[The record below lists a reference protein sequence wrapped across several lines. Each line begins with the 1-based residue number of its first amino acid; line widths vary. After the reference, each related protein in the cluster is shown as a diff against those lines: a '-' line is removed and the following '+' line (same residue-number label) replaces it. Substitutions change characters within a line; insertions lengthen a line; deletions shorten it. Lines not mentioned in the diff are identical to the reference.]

1 MRPTVLF
8 LLAACTASP
17 PAPPAEP
24 ATVQAPAASDSEVRQ
39 ADAPPVEEPHPA
51 QPLPAGRLPPNAE
64 PVSLAGYGVRIQL
77 RPPFQAARLGSTVQG
92 GGPDSVVWSWWDT
105 TAPQAGQHGDAGLHN
120 LEIVPRPPPDGGA
133 TFRTY
138 QRGDPPIT
146 VIQLGQEGTEI
157 RLPEGF
163 NHLGGAGAVEP
174 GPDRLSWTI
183 DSGTTSEPIPDGP
196 LLHSTDPSEG
206 AAFAFLR
213 TPKRPWGA
221 WPK

>member
-1 MRPTVLF
+1 MRPALLL
-8 LLAACTASP
+8 LLAACTANP

-24 ATVQAPAASDSEVRQ
+24 ESAPSSETDSRAPRADAAPKEAASS
-39 ADAPPVEEPHPA
+39 A

-105 TAPQAGQHGDAGLHN
+105 TAPKAGQHGDAGLHN
-120 LEIVPRPPPDGGA
+120 IEIVPRPPPKGGA
-133 TFRTY
+133 TLRTY

-163 NHLGGAGAVEP
+163 NHLGGAGAVEA
-174 GPDRLSWTI
+174 GPARLSWTI
-183 DSGTTSEPIPDGP
+183 DSGDASEPIPDGP
-196 LLHSTDPSEG
+196 LLHSTDPAEG

-221 WPK
+221 WPE